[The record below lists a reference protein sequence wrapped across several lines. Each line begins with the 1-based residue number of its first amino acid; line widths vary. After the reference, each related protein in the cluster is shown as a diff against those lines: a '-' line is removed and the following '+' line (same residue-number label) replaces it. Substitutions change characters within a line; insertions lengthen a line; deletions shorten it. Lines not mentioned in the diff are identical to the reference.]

1 MHYFNSSAIHA
12 VSYNAATRTLTIQ
25 FTSSG
30 QWYDYFNVPESVYQ
44 GLLMASSKGRYFN
57 DYIRDQ
63 YAA

>member
-1 MHYFNSSAIHA
+1 MQYLNSSAIHA
-12 VSYNAATRTLTIQ
+12 VSYNPAAGTLAIQ

-30 QWYDYFNVPESVYQ
+30 QWYDYFNVPDSVYQ
-44 GLLMASSKGRYFN
+44 GLLAASSKGRYFN

>member
-1 MHYFNSSAIHA
+1 MQYLNSSAIHA
-12 VSYNAATRTLTIQ
+12 VSYNAATGTLTVQ

-44 GLLMASSKGRYFN
+44 RLLAASSKGRYFN

>member
-1 MHYFNSSAIHA
+1 MQFFSSTAIHA
-12 VSYNAATRTLTIQ
+12 ESYNRATGTLAIQ

-30 QWYDYFNVPESVYQ
+30 QWYDYFNVPDSIYQ

-57 DYIRDQ
+57 AYIRDQ